1 MSLMYDLLD
10 SYAESYEADKSEA
23 ESTLLLQA
31 IERLNEAFEEETLAE
46 RLQGLREAA
55 ELVRTLDD
63 EPLALVFDFYLGNEL
78 IGTAND
84 VVEGVAVVR
93 PAALK
98 SRMESYAELPQPI
111 GLNNMLASAYTL
123 IDPLGFADE
132 IRTIGELV
140 EASPLTDNEDLS
152 IGLGATY
159 EVHLAAGNL
168 PAAQATR
175 DEIWVHT
182 RALDDPLYYLH
193 AGTYDTELAFERED
207 WQGMVDSAMQCIE
220 LSELADGTNG
230 SDAMFDDAAD
240 EWDDESLEDEL
251 DEPLDQEENESG
263 WNAESDSVDAG
274 FEGDEFDEDDEFDD
288 DIESDTDYMV
298 LMAAHA
304 CGMAK
309 LGRGDEIL
317 EVETSNPDPEQPAPY
332 NYYLYWVE
340 CLLSLGRCDEA
351 VRMAEEAWE
360 EMLGKG
366 QHYRESQ
373 TLCLIIRALRVADRQ
388 DEIASWVR
396 KAKQVASQLRNPEP
410 MERQID
416 AAAQA

>member
-1 MSLMYDLLD
+1 MSLMYELLD

-31 IERLNEAFEEETLAE
+31 IERLNEAFEEETLSE

-84 VVEGVAVVR
+84 MVEGVAVVR

-98 SRMESYAELPQPI
+98 SREESYTQLPQPI

-123 IDPLGFADE
+123 IDPLGYADE

-140 EASPLTDNEDLS
+140 EASPLTDNEDLA
-152 IGLGATY
+152 IGLGAMY
-159 EVHLAAGNL
+159 EVHLAAGDL
-168 PAAQATR
+168 PAARATR

-193 AGTYDTELAFERED
+193 AGTYDTELAFEQED
-207 WQGMVDSAMQCIE
+207 WQAMVDAATQCIE
-220 LSELADGTNG
+220 LSDQADGTNG
-230 SDAMFDDAAD
+230 SDAMFDDSAD

-251 DEPLDQEENESG
+251 DESLDQEEHEPGWSG
-263 WNAESDSVDAG
+263 DPDPVDLGLDDSD
-274 FEGDEFDEDDEFDD
+274 FEEDEDFDD

-317 EVETSNPDPEQPAPY
+317 SVETSNPDPEQPAPY
-332 NYYLYWVE
+332 NYYQYWVE
-340 CLLSLGRCDEA
+340 CLLSLGRHEEA

-366 QHYRESQ
+366 QYYRESQ
-373 TLCLIIRALRVADRQ
+373 TLCLIIRALRIADRK
-388 DEIASWVR
+388 DEIASWER
-396 KAKQVASQLRNPEP
+396 KAKQVASQLRDPEP
-410 MERQID
+410 MDRQID
-416 AAAQA
+416 EAGRS